1 MSNMIPL
8 EHPGVILL
16 EEFIEPLGLTPYK
29 VAKEI
34 GIQQTALGEILKGKR
49 GISTSVGLKLAKF
62 FGMSEEYFVKIQTQY
77 EIDKTKVKQK
87 ASLGKII
94 PYRPK
99 VKEPSEAEKLLEA

>member
-8 EHPGVILL
+8 EHPGAILL

-49 GISTSVGLKLAKF
+49 GISIYVGLKLAKF
-62 FGMSEEYFVKIQTQY
+62 FGMSEEYFVKLQMQY
-77 EIDKTKVKQK
+77 DLDKAKKSK
-87 ASLGKII
+87 NSSIGKII
-94 PYRPK
+94 PFRPK
-99 VKEPSEAEKLLEA
+99 GRKPSEVEELQEA